1 MNRSLE
7 HQALADPAALAP
19 VEASTRGLPAAAA
32 HAARVCPARARKS
45 RWPARLDLL
54 QSASGLFLALFLVAH
69 MFFVSSILISHD
81 TFYTVARFFEAGW
94 LFGTPQPWVVS
105 CVVGGVLAVFVL
117 HAWLA
122 MRKFPANF
130 RQYKVFAAH
139 KAQLRHGDTG
149 LWWIQLWTGFA
160 LFFLGTVHLYGMLT
174 QPEMIGPY
182 ESADR
187 IWTGTMWPLYLLL
200 LFAVEIHGSLGLYRL
215 ALKWG
220 AFEGR
225 DPVHTRRRL
234 RLAKT
239 CFSVF
244 FLGLGLAS
252 LLAYVQL
259 GIAHADKAGER
270 YVPPRPAAVKLGELE
285 FALSRRPGG

>member
-1 MNRSLE
+1 MDSSFDSSSIARP
-7 HQALADPAALAP
+7 QAP
-19 VEASTRGLPAAAA
+19 VRPLPEV
-32 HAARVCPARARKS
+32 AARPAQVGDVQARVRKS

-54 QSASGLFLALFLVAH
+54 QSASGLFLALFLVGH
-69 MFFVSSILISHD
+69 MFFVSSILISKEA
-81 TFYTVARFFEAGW
+81 FYAVARFFEGAYFLAEPRPW
-94 LFGTPQPWVVS
+94 LVS
-105 CVVGGVLAVFVL
+105 GVVGLVLTVFVA

-130 RQYKVFAAH
+130 RQYKVFAEH

-174 QPEMIGPY
+174 QPELIGPY

-187 IWTGTMWPLYLLL
+187 IWTGNMWPLYLLL
-200 LFAVEIHGSLGLYRL
+200 LFAVEIHGSIGLYRL

-220 AFEGR
+220 WLEGR
-225 DPVHTRRRL
+225 DPAATRRRL
-234 RLAKT
+234 RVAKT
-239 CFSVF
+239 AFSVF

>member
-1 MNRSLE
+1 MTGSIE
-7 HQALADPAALAP
+7 Q
-19 VEASTRGLPAAAA
+19 TGLPADIADLPAPGRAAA
-32 HAARVCPARARKS
+32 IPVSATRAGTRPRKS

-69 MFFVSSILISHD
+69 MFFVSSILISKDAFH
-81 TFYTVARFFEAGW
+81 TVARFFEAGW
-94 LFGTPQPWVVS
+94 LFGKPQPWVVS
-105 CVVGGVLAVFVL
+105 VVVGVVFTVFVL

-122 MRKFPANF
+122 MRKFPASF
-130 RQYKVFAAH
+130 RQYRVFSEH
-139 KAQLRHGDTG
+139 KAQLRHSDTG
-149 LWWIQLWTGFA
+149 LWWIQLWTGFV
-160 LFFLGTVHLYGMLT
+160 LFFLGSVHLYGMLT
-174 QPEMIGPY
+174 QPELIGPY

-234 RLAKT
+234 RVAKT

-244 FLGLGLAS
+244 FLGLGLVT

-259 GIAHADKAGER
+259 GIAHADQAGQR
-270 YVPPRPAAVKLGELE
+270 YTPSVVGNVAV
-285 FALSRRPGG
+285 RN